1 MNDLAIVLALWAVF
15 ASGFA
20 AFLIAIIAWL
30 EHKEVKARRQADNV
44 VDLAKHR
51 GQLHKCLAD
60 MRKCEKSVK
69 AN

>member
-1 MNDLAIVLALWAVF
+1 MVLALWAVF

-30 EHKEVKARRQADNV
+30 EHKEVKARKQADNV

-51 GQLHKCLAD
+51 GQLHKLLMETKKHGAS
-60 MRKCEKSVK
+60 R
-69 AN
+69 